1 MTTNINRIKPINMK
15 TLGGHNYFVYI
26 VTNKNK
32 TVLYTG
38 VTNNLQSRLYE
49 HEENSKPF
57 RHKSFAGQY
66 NAYFLLYYE
75 RFEYIDHA
83 IAREKEIKGWRR
95 SKKENL
101 INAENHGWKFLN
113 DEI

>member
-1 MTTNINRIKPINMK
+1 MK
-15 TLGGHNYFVYI
+15 ISGGHNYYIYI

-38 VTNNLQSRLYE
+38 ITNDLYRRLKE
-49 HEENSKPF
+49 HEENSIPF

-75 RFEYIDHA
+75 RFHQVLLQ
-83 IAREKEIKGWRR
+83 EK
-95 SKKENL
+95 KKLKAGGEVKKK
-101 INAENHGWKFLN
+101 H
-113 DEI
+113 

>member
-1 MTTNINRIKPINMK
+1 MK
-15 TLGGHNYFVYI
+15 ISEGHNYYVYI

-38 VTNNLQSRLYE
+38 VTNDLFRRLQQ
-49 HEENSKPF
+49 HKENSIPF
-57 RHKSFAGQY
+57 RHPSFAGKY

-75 RFEYIDHA
+75 HFQNIDFA

-95 SKKENL
+95 SKKETL
-101 INAENHGWKFLN
+101 INSINPDWKFLN
-113 DEI
+113 GEI

>member
-1 MTTNINRIKPINMK
+1 MK
-15 TLGGHNYFVYI
+15 IPGGHNYYIYI

-38 VTNNLQSRLYE
+38 ITNDLYRRLKE
-49 HEENSKPF
+49 HEENAKPF
-57 RHKSFAGQY
+57 RHKSFAGHY
-66 NAYFLLYYE
+66 NANYLLYYE
-75 RFEYIDHA
+75 RFEQVEFA

-95 SKKENL
+95 EKKEAL
-101 INAENHGWKFLN
+101 INTLNPEWKFLN